1 MGKSQSY
8 FSCHSCAWLLFS
20 ILHHIVKHPR
30 LLYATIVRALWLVA
44 KWALFLC
51 NDWALFASCSR
62 HIQRTFDGEDPCY
75 GQLTAVKKGIPWLV
89 SHNHITGSSVQLAE
103 VIFFFKLCTHQL
115 LIFIDRRLNY
125 FRCLISIVLKR
136 PYDKKLL
143 NLIHSVITGNSQTP
157 AYPYSWLIS
166 GMLFLTLRYKRIM
179 SPISFFDELFL
190 TCFTIFF

>member
-1 MGKSQSY
+1 M
-8 FSCHSCAWLLFS
+8 
-20 ILHHIVKHPR
+20 
-30 LLYATIVRALWLVA
+30 
-44 KWALFLC
+44 
-51 NDWALFASCSR
+51 
-62 HIQRTFDGEDPCY
+62 
-75 GQLTAVKKGIPWLV
+75 
-89 SHNHITGSSVQLAE
+89 SHDHITGPSVQLAE

-125 FRCLISIVLKR
+125 FWCLISIVLKR

-190 TCFTIFF
+190 TCFTIFFLRCTIKESPLLCSQSHPWRKVLPITKLAGFSFGLLFTNGTVSYLKRSMIALCIHS